1 VRGGSAV
8 VEGLGE
14 TLHDM
19 PMPADTHAVLVLPEA
34 ACPTGPV
41 YRAFDALRPDAALQ
55 GARVQAMAKRASA
68 PEHHEPF
75 NDLADAAL
83 EVAPR
88 LRGEREEISEL
99 IDRPVHVS
107 GSGSTLFFL
116 CNGAVESEL
125 LAGAVAERM
134 GLPCI
139 PVRVVPTPAPTWVR
153 RQPS

>member
-1 VRGGSAV
+1 
-8 VEGLGE
+8 
-14 TLHDM
+14 
-19 PMPADTHAVLVLPEA
+19 
-34 ACPTGPV
+34 
-41 YRAFDALRPDAALQ
+41 
-55 GARVQAMAKRASA
+55 
-68 PEHHEPF
+68 
-75 NDLADAAL
+75 
-83 EVAPR
+83 VAPR

-139 PVRVVPTPAPTWVR
+139 PVRVVPTPAPTWLR

>member
-1 VRGGSAV
+1 V

-14 TLHDM
+14 TLHHM